1 MIEEWIMVENKV
13 IVTDTQAIIPRDA
26 YIEFACNI
34 AHAGNLLE
42 KIEGMGDDMFQ
53 AHVLSGIIYLL
64 CRSFPNYLEGAKSE
78 RSDIEN
84 SD

>member
-1 MIEEWIMVENKV
+1 MTECRVTL
-13 IVTDTQAIIPRDA
+13 TDTQAIIPRDA
-26 YIEFACNI
+26 YLEFACNI

>member
-1 MIEEWIMVENKV
+1 MTECRVTL
-13 IVTDTQAIIPRDA
+13 TDTQAIIPRDA

-42 KIEGMGDDMFQ
+42 KIEGMGDDIFQ
-53 AHVLSGIIYLL
+53 AHVLSGIVYLL

-78 RSDIEN
+78 GSNIEN
-84 SD
+84 PD

>member
-1 MIEEWIMVENKV
+1 MTECRVTL
-13 IVTDTQAIIPRDA
+13 TDTQAIIPRDA

-53 AHVLSGIIYLL
+53 AHILSGIVYLL
-64 CRSFPNYLEGAKSE
+64 CRSFPNYLEEAKSE

>member
-1 MIEEWIMVENKV
+1 MTECRVTL
-13 IVTDTQAIIPRDA
+13 TDTQAIIPRGAYLEFVGNIMDA
-26 YIEFACNI
+26 A
-34 AHAGNLLE
+34 NLLE

-53 AHVLSGIIYLL
+53 AHVLSGIVYLL

-78 RSDIEN
+78 GSNIKN

>member
-1 MIEEWIMVENKV
+1 MTECRVTL
-13 IVTDTQAIIPRDA
+13 TDTQAIIPRGA
-26 YIEFACNI
+26 YFEFAGNVMD
-34 AHAGNLLE
+34 AANLLE

-53 AHVLSGIIYLL
+53 AHVLSGIVYLL

-78 RSDIEN
+78 GSDIKD

>member
-1 MIEEWIMVENKV
+1 MTECRVTL
-13 IVTDTQAIIPRDA
+13 TDTQAIIPRDA

-34 AHAGNLLE
+34 VHAGNLLE

-64 CRSFPNYLEGAKSE
+64 CRSFPNYLEGVKSE
-78 RSDIEN
+78 GSDIKD

>member
-1 MIEEWIMVENKV
+1 MTECRVTL
-13 IVTDTQAIIPRDA
+13 TDTQAIIPRDA

-53 AHVLSGIIYLL
+53 AHVFSGLIDLL
-64 CRSFPNYLEGAKSE
+64 CRSFPNYLEEVKSE
-78 RSDIEN
+78 GSDIEN

>member
-1 MIEEWIMVENKV
+1 MTECRVTL
-13 IVTDTQAIIPRDA
+13 TDTQAIIPRGA
-26 YIEFACNI
+26 YLEFAGNVMD
-34 AHAGNLLE
+34 AANLLE

-53 AHVLSGIIYLL
+53 AHVLSGIVYLL

-78 RSDIEN
+78 GSDIKD